1 MSLGQI
7 GNSLLYGNLSNVYG
21 VAFHPA
27 GNILA
32 TAGADGTIRTYTLDL
47 AELVTLARAR
57 LTYNTAGNLEREAG
71 ALEFWFQPAWNGGD
85 NLSYV
90 LFEVGDSWF
99 NRLRVAK
106 DGANNLRLMVWD
118 SSTEYGVATNVA
130 GWQAGEWHH
139 IAATWQGSTLQ
150 LFVDGVLRDRAQSA
164 GVPDTLANSLVVGA
178 ANYEPQWAHGVI
190 DELRISRVPR
200 LGNSDVCQPTIF
212 VADSGNN
219 RLQAFD
225 SSGSYL
231 GQIGSLGSGLGQFNQ
246 PQGVTVRPNGDIV
259 VVDSGNNRL
268 QLFTFDGQQ
277 FTPLRAITADFAA
290 PTHIATYGPD
300 YLVVADTNHNA
311 IKVLWHELLTATYT
325 APNDGS
331 PGSFAQPWGVTAL
344 PDGTI
349 VVVDQGNQ
357 RVVRLWD
364 VLPPLPIYR
373 LQMPVMAGN

>member
-1 MSLGQI
+1 M
-7 GNSLLYGNLSNVYG
+7 
-21 VAFHPA
+21 
-27 GNILA
+27 
-32 TAGADGTIRTYTLDL
+32 D
-47 AELVTLARAR
+47 R

-277 FTPLRAITADFAA
+277 FTPCGRSRPILRPPPTLPPTA
-290 PTHIATYGPD
+290 PTT
-300 YLVVADTNHNA
+300 
-311 IKVLWHELLTATYT
+311 WW
-325 APNDGS
+325 S
-331 PGSFAQPWGVTAL
+331 PIPTTTPSKCCGMSCSPPPT
-344 PDGTI
+344 PRPTT
-349 VVVDQGNQ
+349 
-357 RVVRLWD
+357 VR
-364 VLPPLPIYR
+364 PAASPSR
-373 LQMPVMAGN
+373 GA